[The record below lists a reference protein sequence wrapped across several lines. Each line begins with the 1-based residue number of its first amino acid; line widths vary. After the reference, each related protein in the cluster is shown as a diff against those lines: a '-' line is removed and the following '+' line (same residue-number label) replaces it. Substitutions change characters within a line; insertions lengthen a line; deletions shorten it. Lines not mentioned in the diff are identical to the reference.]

1 MQPKQTRRGRPAK
14 PENMT
19 IQKVLQMDTE
29 TEAIA
34 IAACEQ
40 LGISLDEFA
49 KRAFKY
55 YAKSVRSKAVQR
67 DADFSNIPT
76 IELLE
81 DAKYQSHPQRAVE
94 LTKRAIQAIKIYNES
109 QGESRNKWAIT
120 PSIIH
125 ELIGSKP
132 ALIKSVLAN
141 IPDIAGYHFAIFG
154 TEDPPHT
161 QNRKGRKITD
171 VLDLVAL
178 VPDGFTE

>member
-1 MQPKQTRRGRPAK
+1 MQPKTKRGRPAK

-19 IQKVLQMDTE
+19 IQKVLSMDVE
-29 TEAIA
+29 TEEIA

-40 LGISLDEFA
+40 LGITLDEFA

-55 YAKSVRSKAVQR
+55 YAKSVRSKAIQR

-76 IELLE
+76 IELLN
-81 DAKYQSHPQRAVE
+81 DVQYQSHPKRAEE
-94 LTKRAIQAIKIYNES
+94 LTKRAIRAIKIYNES

-132 ALIKSVLAN
+132 ATIKAILAN
-141 IPDIAGYHFAIFG
+141 DPDISGYHFATFG
-154 TEDPPHT
+154 SEEPRHT
-161 QNRKGRKITD
+161 INRKGRKITD
-171 VLDLVAL
+171 VLDLVKL

>member
-1 MQPKQTRRGRPAK
+1 MQPKTKRGRPAK

-19 IQKVLQMDTE
+19 IQKVLSMDCE
-29 TEAIA
+29 TEEIA

-67 DADFSNIPT
+67 DADFSGVPT

-81 DAKYQSHPQRAVE
+81 DAQYQSHPKRAEE
-94 LTKRAIQAIKIYNES
+94 LTKRAIRAIKIYNES
-109 QGESRNKWAIT
+109 QGEMRAKWAIT

-132 ALIKSVLAN
+132 ALIKSVLAS
-141 IPDIAGYHFAIFG
+141 IPDIAGYHFATFG
-154 TEDPPHT
+154 TEEPPHT
-161 QNRKGRKITD
+161 INRKGRKITD
-171 VLDLVAL
+171 VLDLKVL